1 MADRTPEIADD
12 LRDIADE
19 LDAKAARAVSRL
31 GVLLPA
37 SPFGRMYRRLRASR
51 A

>member
-19 LDAKAARAVSRL
+19 LDAKAGRSVSRL

-37 SPFGRMYRRLRASR
+37 LPFGRMYRRLRASR